1 MLVVMRAGVIGILVW
16 LSLAASASAQ
26 QLHYRHIWNCG
37 VNLGWLMDANV
48 LGMFP
53 QEWGRYVAAIRQECS
68 AGFGRPVAVQPPD
81 VNGAS
86 NLFAALD
93 RELLVRERAGDQTA
107 YVGRRLLP
115 AGVNAGRGHIRAQWG
130 GRPPRIY
137 QAADAIKVSA
147 GNLHNELTQAARVT
161 GNHRWTQ
168 ISQNAVNR
176 LNQLRR
182 DTNVTTAE
190 IQPYAGVFAD
200 VINQMALTW

>member
-1 MLVVMRAGVIGILVW
+1 MLIVIRAIAVGVLVW
-16 LSLAASASAQ
+16 LSLAGSAAAQ
-26 QLHYRHIWNCG
+26 QLHVRHIWNCG

-53 QEWGRYVAAIRQECS
+53 QEWGRYAGAIRQECS
-68 AGFGRPVAVQPPD
+68 AGFGRPIAVHPVD

-86 NLFAALD
+86 NLFSALD

-130 GRPPRIY
+130 GRPPRVY
-137 QAADAIKVSA
+137 EAADAVKVTAS
-147 GNLHNELTQAARVT
+147 NIHHELTQAARVT

-176 LNQLRR
+176 INQLRR
-182 DTNVTTAE
+182 HTDMTSAE